1 MSKARQILTS
11 WKVLLL
17 IVVVAGAIIA
27 IGPRFGVK
35 GVLIKSVEP
44 NSTAAI
50 NGMKA
55 DEVITRIDGQ
65 RIADLADWS
74 AAMASLEPGIV
85 RITTDEDQYSLVVKE
100 NVTDLGL
107 VVKDVPTT
115 NLKQGL
121 DLVGGVRV
129 LLQPAEA
136 ISAQQLDDTIEITK
150 RRLNVYGLADVVV
163 RQVKDLEGN
172 QYVLVEV
179 AGATREGVRELIGKQ
194 GKFEAKIRNAT
205 IFIGGKDIKD
215 VCRSAECSGIDP
227 RVGCGQVDSEWQCRF
242 QFRVDVSPESAKRH
256 SEATASLLIIT
267 KGGQRYLN
275 ESLDLYLD
283 DILIDSLLI
292 SADLKGQEATTFVIE
307 GPGSG
312 STKEA
317 AINDALASMKKLQT
331 VLITGSMPV
340 KLDIARMDA
349 VSPTLG
355 KNFLKYAMITILIAI
370 AVVGSIVFIRFRKIK
385 VTGLI
390 VSTMLCEVVIILGI
404 AALIKWNLDLAAIAG
419 IIAAIGTGVDHQI
432 IITDETLGGAGTVLG
447 WKERIKRAFFI
458 ITGAYFT
465 TVVAMIPLYAMGAGL
480 LRGFAIITI
489 IGITIGVFITRP
501 AYAQIIEVLSK

>member
-1 MSKARQILTS
+1 
-11 WKVLLL
+11 
-17 IVVVAGAIIA
+17 
-27 IGPRFGVK
+27 
-35 GVLIKSVEP
+35 
-44 NSTAAI
+44 
-50 NGMKA
+50 
-55 DEVITRIDGQ
+55 
-65 RIADLADWS
+65 
-74 AAMASLEPGIV
+74 
-85 RITTDEDQYSLVVKE
+85 
-100 NVTDLGL
+100 
-107 VVKDVPTT
+107 
-115 NLKQGL
+115 
-121 DLVGGVRV
+121 
-129 LLQPAEA
+129 
-136 ISAQQLDDTIEITK
+136 
-150 RRLNVYGLADVVV
+150 
-163 RQVKDLEGN
+163 
-172 QYVLVEV
+172 
-179 AGATREGVRELIGKQ
+179 
-194 GKFEAKIRNAT
+194 
-205 IFIGGKDIKD
+205 
-215 VCRSAECSGIDP
+215 
-227 RVGCGQVDSEWQCRF
+227 
-242 QFRVDVSPESAKRH
+242 
-256 SEATASLLIIT
+256 
-267 KGGQRYLN
+267 
-275 ESLDLYLD
+275 
-283 DILIDSLLI
+283 
-292 SADLKGQEATTFVIE
+292 
-307 GPGSG
+307 
-312 STKEA
+312 
-317 AINDALASMKKLQT
+317 MKKLQT